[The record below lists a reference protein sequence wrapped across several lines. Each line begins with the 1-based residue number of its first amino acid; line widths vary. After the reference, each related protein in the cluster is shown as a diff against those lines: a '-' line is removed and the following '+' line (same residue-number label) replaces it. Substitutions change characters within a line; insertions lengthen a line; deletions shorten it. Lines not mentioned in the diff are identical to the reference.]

1 MTQEWKFCQ
10 SRNFAQFSHS
20 SILRAWCILIKIF
33 LHEIIKILI
42 AEGTKE
48 NAQVSLPLDL

>member
-1 MTQEWKFCQ
+1 MILYADFRLKLEIQGVQ
-10 SRNFAQFSHS
+10 LNF
-20 SILRAWCILIKIF
+20 LN
-33 LHEIIKILI
+33 EIIKILI